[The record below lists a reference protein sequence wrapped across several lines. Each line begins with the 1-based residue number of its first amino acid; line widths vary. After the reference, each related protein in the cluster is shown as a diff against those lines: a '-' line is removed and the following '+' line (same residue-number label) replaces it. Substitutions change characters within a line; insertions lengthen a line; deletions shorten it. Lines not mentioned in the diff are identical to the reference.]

1 MWIDEYTISV
11 SQKKDSITNIP
22 PPPQKKKKKKKKKKT
37 NKKQQQQQQQTNNII
52 SLYITNNIYGF
63 IQTTLNINTD
73 LTQYENSTCCL
84 EINKHMLRTLIDLM
98 LLL

>member
-1 MWIDEYTISV
+1 MNILFQFLKKRTA
-11 SQKKDSITNIP
+11 SQIYP
-22 PPPQKKKKKKKKKKT
+22 PPPKKKKKKKT
-37 NKKQQQQQQQTNNII
+37 NTKKQQQQQTNNII